1 MVRGLILFLLL
12 SGCVSS
18 KTILIISE
26 TAGFRHDSIET
37 GVKAISAIAN
47 DLDFE
52 VIATEDSSG
61 LCNKNYDVVVFL
73 NTTGNILNE
82 QEQQCLREF
91 VESGGG
97 FVGIHSASDTEYDW
111 RWYGETLLGAWFVS
125 HPPVSEAI
133 LEVVHNKHTSTN
145 HLTKQ
150 WVCTDEWYVYDRV
163 PKVAT
168 VLLTV
173 HGHPLAWCSEIGK
186 GRSFYTGRGHT
197 KSSFAEKEFLEHIKG
212 GLSWVSQ

>member
-1 MVRGLILFLLL
+1 MVRSLILFLLL
-12 SGCVSS
+12 TGCSTQ
-18 KTILIISE
+18 KTILVLSE

-37 GVKAISAIAN
+37 GVNAISAIAD
-47 DLDFE
+47 DLGFE

-111 RWYGETLLGAWFVS
+111 PWYGETLLGAWFVS

-133 LEVVHNKHTSTN
+133 IEVIHNNHPSTS
-145 HLTKQ
+145 HLPNQ

-163 PKVAT
+163 PEKAT
-168 VLLTV
+168 VLLKV
-173 HGHPLAWCSEIGK
+173 HGHPFAWCREIEK

-197 KSSFAEKEFLEHIKG
+197 KSSFDENAFLEHIKG
-212 GLSWVSQ
+212 GLLWVSK